1 MNNFISYNNKEI
13 KEGQILLNEINALVD
28 NAQEIEK
35 KYFLPISNDQEEEA
49 QNINEEKTKNF
60 SNEKKLLE
68 RQYRGLKYILNC
80 IEKNYNLNSISKDLY
95 EESTISNKQV
105 EKINE
110 EISNKIYNLYITKN
124 FNSCYNL
131 WEKYDFHILIGFSPE
146 RSFDI
151 LKYLNKIR
159 DRYERRKNALE
170 SLNRLNVNL
179 SKVENNNQNNQSIVY
194 SNIINNSN
202 SKNINNSQDYSL
214 EIIKMHK
221 EMNNESLFKGF
232 SKEILFIYKVI
243 KNMPPFEQP
252 DYDMIIKNCELLITR
267 LTQSN
272 KNENIKY
279 DWEIKLKEVYN
290 NFKNLN
296 VKREELLKEA
306 FLKKGYDIGVEK
318 FLEIFDY

>member
-131 WEKYDFHILIGFSPE
+131 WEKYDFQILIGFSPE

-202 SKNINNSQDYSL
+202 SNNINNSQMTYSD
-214 EIIKMHK
+214 
-221 EMNNESLFKGF
+221 
-232 SKEILFIYKVI
+232 IYNLK
-243 KNMPPFEQP
+243 
-252 DYDMIIKNCELLITR
+252 L
-267 LTQSN
+267 
-272 KNENIKY
+272 NENEQFTKKLRKQIDNIK
-279 DWEIKLKEVYN
+279 KMQ
-290 NFKNLN
+290 NLN
-296 VKREELLKEA
+296 K
-306 FLKKGYDIGVEK
+306 
-318 FLEIFDY
+318 

>member
-35 KYFLPISNDQEEEA
+35 KYFLPMSNDQEEEA

-110 EISNKIYNLYITKN
+110 EISNKIYNLYKTKN

-131 WEKYDFHILIGFSPE
+131 WEKYDFQILIGFSPE

-202 SKNINNSQDYSL
+202 SNNINNSQMTNSD
-214 EIIKMHK
+214 
-221 EMNNESLFKGF
+221 
-232 SKEILFIYKVI
+232 IYNLK
-243 KNMPPFEQP
+243 
-252 DYDMIIKNCELLITR
+252 L
-267 LTQSN
+267 
-272 KNENIKY
+272 NENEQFTKKLRKQIDNIKKMQN
-279 DWEIKLKEVYN
+279 INK
-290 NFKNLN
+290 
-296 VKREELLKEA
+296 
-306 FLKKGYDIGVEK
+306 
-318 FLEIFDY
+318 